1 MPAPRDVY
9 TAVIYNAQNKP
20 IQCSIIW
27 SQPHDLQQESAI
39 FTVEKHDCQLTKEK
53 TIGMGTWEAR
63 GVIKEIHCGNRVLAA
78 PFYGVTSPQTNWGFR
93 VESNEIVSMGPGSC
107 INTN

>member
-9 TAVIYNAQNKP
+9 TAVIYNAQNKS
-20 IQCSIIW
+20 IQCSVIW
-27 SQPHDLQQESAI
+27 SQPYGLQQESAI
-39 FTVEKHDCQLTKEK
+39 FTVEKHNCELTKKK

-63 GVIKEIHCGNRVLAA
+63 GVIKEIQCDNLVLKA

-93 VESNEIVSMGPGSC
+93 VEPNEIVSMGSGSC
-107 INTN
+107 KNTN